1 MSLRSTVVTSLTL
14 ASLTLGAP
22 VVARDPV
29 SRAPAPAPAP
39 RAAQSEA
46 CMTCMREQC
55 GTPANACR
63 TTCQT
68 TLALRPAVE
77 FERCETACVQ
87 RYRACIAACAPC
99 GGAYVAPPGVEPFR
113 PDPNAP
119 RVVTLPRRGG
129 RRR

>member
-1 MSLRSTVVTSLTL
+1 MSLRSTDVTSLAL

-22 VVARDPV
+22 VSARDPV
-29 SRAPAPAPAP
+29 SRAPAVTAPP
-39 RAAQSEA
+39 RAAQGEA

-63 TTCQT
+63 ATCQT
-68 TLALRPAVE
+68 TLALRPPIE

-119 RVVTLPRRGG
+119 RVVTLPRRG
-129 RRR
+129 RR

>member
-1 MSLRSTVVTSLTL
+1 MSLRSTVVTSLAL

-22 VVARDPV
+22 VSARDPIN
-29 SRAPAPAPAP
+29 STPAVTPAP
-39 RAAQSEA
+39 RAAQSQA

-68 TLALRPAVE
+68 TLAQRPPIE
-77 FERCETACVQ
+77 FERCETACLQ
-87 RYRACIAACAPC
+87 RYRACIAECAPC
-99 GGAYVAPPGVEPFR
+99 GGAYIAPAGVEPFR
-113 PDPNAP
+113 PDPTAP
-119 RVVTLPRRGG
+119 RVVTLPRRG